1 MSNKRI
7 PKKFKTSWGAEY
19 NVYVNNTSDTTEDT
33 ETAPETNIK
42 SETDGPKWES
52 VLLVLIVIG
61 LLIFGINHRSDQSA
75 KKQTQDNFLESNSN
89 SAFIIDKGVQEI
101 LSKNK

>member
-19 NVYVNNTSDTTEDT
+19 TVYVNDTSDKVEDIDT
-33 ETAPETNIK
+33 VPETNIK
-42 SETDGPKWES
+42 SGTDDFKWEKI
-52 VLLVLIVIG
+52 LLVLIAVG
-61 LLIFGINHRSDQSA
+61 LLIFGINNKSERSA

-89 SAFIIDKGVQEI
+89 SAQIIDKEHTGNPY
-101 LSKNK
+101 KK